1 LLALVLAL
9 EFFCQSVSW
18 MDLERD
24 RLWGWEVDGTGS
36 ISCPMEGFGVS
47 GVDLLDSATTA
58 LVGQSDRP

>member
-1 LLALVLAL
+1 
-9 EFFCQSVSW
+9 